1 MGLLNGQRVFVTG
14 AGGFIGSHLCHALV
28 DRGAKVTALC
38 RYTSR
43 RDEGNLAELP
53 AAVRAEI
60 DVHFGDMRDRDF
72 VGGLVGGAEAVFNLA
87 ASISVP
93 YSFVAPREVVMT
105 NVEGALNVLSAAAQG
120 GARVLQMSSSEVY
133 GTAQYTPIDERHPLD
148 AQSPY
153 AASKV
158 GADKLAE
165 SFHLAFGV
173 PVVVARPFNTY
184 GPRQSLRAI
193 IPVVV
198 AQALAGGELTL
209 GALTPTRDFVFV
221 GDTVEGLI
229 RLISSDEA
237 TQGKTFNIAT
247 GSDIS
252 VADLVTT
259 VGELL
264 GRELK
269 VRSVDERLRPHK
281 SEVHQLLGDPAKL
294 RALTGWSPQTPL
306 KTGLAAVVEWMKT
319 TGLAARSAEYA
330 V

>member
-1 MGLLNGQRVFVTG
+1 MDLVNGQRVLVTG

-43 RDEGNLAELP
+43 RDEGNLVALP
-53 AAVRAEI
+53 AAVRAQIE
-60 DVHFGDMRDRDF
+60 VQFGDMRDRDF
-72 VGGLVGGAEAVFNLA
+72 VGRLVAGADAVFNLA

-105 NVEGALNVLSAAAQG
+105 NVEGALNVLSAAVG
-120 GARVLQMSSSEVY
+120 TNARILQMSSSEVY

-165 SFHLAFGV
+165 SFHKSFGV
-173 PVVVARPFNTY
+173 PVVIARPFNTY
-184 GPRQSLRAI
+184 GPRQSLRAV

-209 GALTPTRDFVFV
+209 GSLTPTRDFVYV

-229 RLISSDEA
+229 RLLSSDAA
-237 TQGKTFNIAT
+237 TQGLTFNIAT
-247 GSDIS
+247 GRDIS
-252 VADLVTT
+252 VADVVTM

-264 GRELK
+264 GRELR
-269 VRSVDERLRPHK
+269 VRSADERMRPQK

-294 RALTGWSPQTPL
+294 RELTGWSPQTEL
-306 KTGLAAVVEWMKT
+306 RTGLAAVVEWMRT

>member
-1 MGLLNGQRVFVTG
+1 M
-14 AGGFIGSHLCHALV
+14 
-28 DRGAKVTALC
+28 
-38 RYTSR
+38 
-43 RDEGNLAELP
+43 
-53 AAVRAEI
+53 RAEI
-60 DVHFGDMRDRDF
+60 DVEFGDMRDRDV
-72 VGGLVGGAEAVFNLA
+72 VGRLVGGADAVFNLA

-105 NVEGALNVLSAAAQG
+105 NVEGALNVLSAAVG
-120 GARVLQMSSSEVY
+120 SDARVLQMSSSEVY

-165 SFHLAFGV
+165 SFHMAFGI

-184 GPRQSLRAI
+184 GPRQSLRAVLAVI
-193 IPVVV
+193 V

-209 GALTPTRDFVFV
+209 GSLTPRRDFVYV

-229 RLISSDEA
+229 RLLSSDEA
-237 TQGKTFNIAT
+237 TQGQTFNIAT
-247 GSDIS
+247 GKDIS
-252 VADLVTT
+252 VADVVTV
-259 VGELL
+259 VGKLL
-264 GRELK
+264 GRELT
-269 VRSVDERLRPHK
+269 VRSVDERMRPEK
-281 SEVHQLLGDPAKL
+281 SEVHQLLGDPTKL
-294 RALTGWSPQTPL
+294 RELTGWSPQTDVR
-306 KTGLAAVVEWMKT
+306 TGLAAVIEWMKT